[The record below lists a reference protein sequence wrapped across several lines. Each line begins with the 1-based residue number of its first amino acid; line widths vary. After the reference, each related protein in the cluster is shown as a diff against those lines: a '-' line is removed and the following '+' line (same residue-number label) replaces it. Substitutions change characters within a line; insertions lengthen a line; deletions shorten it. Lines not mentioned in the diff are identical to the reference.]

1 MSIEL
6 LSNNTAEVFHVFS
19 SQPHWDKVE
28 REEGIKNILT
38 KIREDVGS
46 HEEYLEALLRN
57 VTFQYANTNTA
68 ISFFA
73 QCIEE
78 EQFFPLEIFHSLMVD
93 VPKQV
98 QETNFLAENMPRFQQ
113 LVYQGSD
120 IKEQVIH
127 AEGVFFHTKLV
138 NDLLVEFIGT
148 FLQPDNRDFMVNF
161 MEYSTK
167 VVIDTVMNLC
177 QTYANHIIE
186 ELNAI
191 HSAR

>member
-1 MSIEL
+1 LSIEL
-6 LSNNTAEVFHVFS
+6 LSKNTAEVFHAFS

-46 HEEYLEALLRN
+46 HEEYLEALLGN
-57 VTFQYANTNTA
+57 VTFHYANTNTA

-78 EQFFPLEIFHSLMVD
+78 EQFFPLEIFHSIMAD

-98 QETNFLAENMPRFQQ
+98 EETNFIAEYMPRFRE
-113 LVYQGSD
+113 LVYKGSSVE
-120 IKEQVIH
+120 EQVVH

-138 NDLLVEFIGT
+138 HDLLVEFIGT
-148 FLQPDNRDFMVNF
+148 FLHPNNREFMVNF
-161 MEYSTK
+161 MEYSSK

-186 ELNAI
+186 ELNSI